1 MLRYNAKER
10 AFVLFATSPELY
22 ARARDGGWNWPAA
35 RTEPPTFWTSE
46 PYAALEFLDF
56 AAPDAAEQLGPLAA
70 DYRASFATRTP
81 FQPLHPEGLEPFAFQ
96 PAGVEYCLNRP
107 RVLIGDEPGLGKT
120 IQAILLANSISAR
133 NVLCVVPGNV
143 RLQWR
148 DQIQRWSTIPKP
160 LTYVVNKSSDG
171 VHPTANYV
179 VVSYNLAHHEGIF
192 RALMARRWDLIVA
205 DEVHFAK
212 TIGSRRT
219 RALFGG
225 GEDIFKTTWL
235 TQNTERVLGLT
246 GTPLPNR
253 PREAYVIGRS
263 FAHEVWDWMSY
274 DKFCHRF
281 NPASRSFGERVG
293 RLGEFRARLRCNIMV
308 RRLTSQVLPDLP
320 KARYEITSVDPT
332 KETKEVMRGELKA
345 LGLTDLKKL
354 DASELRRMLQDADT
368 AGAISTLRRQMGEA
382 MVPAIHNH
390 VEMLLDGGVRK
401 LVVFAYHKS
410 VMEALEAKWGVKHG
424 VETIRGG
431 MTEKAKYNAVQ
442 RFKMGR
448 ARIFLAQ
455 TLVGGLGLDGLQ
467 HASSHA
473 VIAEASWVPGDNE
486 QVVRRLRRIGQ
497 ESSVLAQFLVVRGSL
512 SEYVLARSIEK
523 DIHVTEALDGS

>member
-10 AFVLFATSPELY
+10 AFVLFANTPELY
-22 ARARDGGWNWPAA
+22 VRARDGGWNWPAA
-35 RTEPPTFWTSE
+35 ATHPPTFWTSE
-46 PYAALEFLDF
+46 PYAALEYLDY
-56 AAPDAAEQLGPLAA
+56 AAPEAAEALAPLAA
-70 DYRASFATRTP
+70 DYRASFATRTS
-81 FQPLHPEGLEPFAFQ
+81 FQPLAPEGLEPFAFQ

-120 IQAILLANSISAR
+120 IQAILLANSIGAR

-148 DQIQRWSTIPKP
+148 EQILRWSTIPKP
-160 LTYVVNKSSDG
+160 FVYVIEKSRDG

-179 VVSYNLAHHEGIF
+179 IVSYNLAHNEGIF
-192 RALMARRWDLIVA
+192 RALMARRWDLIVG
-205 DEVHFAK
+205 DELHYAK
-212 TIGSRRT
+212 TIDSRRT

-225 GEDIFKTTWL
+225 GEDIFKTAWL

-263 FAHEVWDWMSY
+263 LAHETWDWMSY
-274 DKFCHRF
+274 DKFCFRF
-281 NPASRSFGERVG
+281 NPASRAFGERVG

-320 KARYEITSVDPT
+320 EARYEITPVDPT
-332 KETKEVMRGELKA
+332 KETKEVMREELKV
-345 LGLTDLKKL
+345 LGLSDLKHL
-354 DASELRRMLQDADT
+354 DPTELKRMLQDADT

-382 MVPAIHNH
+382 MAPAICSH
-390 VEMLLDGGVRK
+390 VEMMLDGGVPK
-401 LVVFAYHKS
+401 IVVFAYHRS
-410 VMEALEAKWGVKHG
+410 VMDELELRWAKHG

-448 ARIFLAQ
+448 DRVFLAQ

-473 VIAEASWVPGDNE
+473 IIAEASWVPGDNE

-497 ESSVLAQFLVVRGSL
+497 ESPVLAQFLVVRGSL
-512 SEYVLARSIEK
+512 SEYVLGRSIQK